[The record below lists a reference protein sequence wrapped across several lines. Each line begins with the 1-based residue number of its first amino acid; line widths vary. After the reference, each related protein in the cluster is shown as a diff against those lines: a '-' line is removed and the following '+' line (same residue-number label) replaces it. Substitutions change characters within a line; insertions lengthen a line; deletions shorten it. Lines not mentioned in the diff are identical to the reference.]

1 MAIAKQSFSQ
11 SHVGNQS
18 DLCYLIWTMLV
29 IFDPFRRLI
38 SRLSLTQGEQS
49 LFMAFFG
56 VAFFG
61 GAMAMNVVLTL
72 GGVAA
77 MLTPFSTYD
86 YWVILSGAMGACGG
100 LYVGRD
106 WLGHGGLRG
115 AAFAMIGIVWV
126 SFLGGLIG
134 GSLALPLYGTMFGP
148 FTLFV
153 SLFSAPMLAL
163 FWGCVLFASHLLI
176 RLWRQERDSIFT
188 AVQPERP
195 VDYL

>member
-1 MAIAKQSFSQ
+1 
-11 SHVGNQS
+11 
-18 DLCYLIWTMLV
+18 MLV

-163 FWGCVLFASHLLI
+163 FWGMRFVRVPFVDQALAPRAGQHFYFPQTGLKPPASSRSAL
-176 RLWRQERDSIFT
+176 
-188 AVQPERP
+188 A
-195 VDYL
+195 